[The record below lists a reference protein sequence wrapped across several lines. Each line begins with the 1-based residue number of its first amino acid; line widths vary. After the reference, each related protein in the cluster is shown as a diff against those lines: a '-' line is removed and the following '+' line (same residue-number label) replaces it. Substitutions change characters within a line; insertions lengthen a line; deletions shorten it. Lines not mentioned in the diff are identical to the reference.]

1 LKESDAVL
9 AQAERVAPGN
19 PRVIYAKAS
28 IFIETHRNI
37 DQAKALLQTYLQ
49 SPLTPDDPPRAAAE
63 KLLKTANGA

>member
-1 LKESDAVL
+1 
-9 AQAERVAPGN
+9 
-19 PRVIYAKAS
+19 VIYAKAS